1 MGNPA
6 NDVSV
11 PSQISPARHA
21 AVGLAVRDLLA
32 VPVLAGARIVAGAA
46 GAGRVVERV
55 NVMEVPDILPWVK
68 PNELLLTTGYPLRHA
83 AMPFAELVAGL
94 DAAGLAALAVKPHR
108 YLDDLP
114 ADLLAAAEARGFP
127 VIELPPDAA
136 FDDILNEVLS
146 DVLDRQAAVLARADR
161 VHHALVQIALDGGEL
176 GDLAGELARILGGP
190 VLATTPDGRI
200 LAEAGE
206 AQALAAV
213 TGCECFDAGR
223 RLRTESEPAGLT
235 EHHGVQHALVPIV
248 AGRVDHGRLAAFAG
262 RRAFDAAD
270 VAALERAATV
280 AALAVVKQLAVSAV
294 EDRYRADFLRDL
306 LTGRSEDP
314 GSAVAHCA
322 SLGWDIATGPAA
334 DPGAGSGLGAGAGT
348 GPGAGFGTGL
358 GAVRTSGPAPAPGSR
373 PPANRGPLLVVV
385 AEIDPGQSVVPAS
398 RHELRPAG
406 ERFAAA
412 WQTVV
417 AAHDR
422 TAPVAGFHR
431 EVVAVLRAPTAPGGV
446 DRLVRGLVGEVS
458 GTGGG
463 GRRTFSTGISR
474 PVRAVEDLPAAYD
487 QARRAV
493 RMGRK
498 LNGPASM
505 AHFDELGVYRLLAL
519 VPDPEELRAF
529 ARETLRDLAEVGD
542 PDADDLRAT
551 LEVLLDT
558 NLNVA
563 EAARRLHFH
572 YNTLRYRIGK
582 IERLVGPFMERADLR
597 LDLSVALRVL
607 HMRGL

>member
-6 NDVSV
+6 NDGAV

-21 AVGLAVRDLLA
+21 AAGLAVRDLLA
-32 VPVLAGARIVAGAA
+32 VPVLTGARIVAGAA

-55 NVMEVPDILPWVK
+55 NVMEVPDILRWVK

-83 AMPFAELVAGL
+83 PTPLAELIAGL
-94 DAAGLAALAVKPHR
+94 DDAGLAALAVKPHR
-108 YLDDLP
+108 YLDGLP
-114 ADLLAAAEARGFP
+114 ADLLAAADARGFP
-127 VIELPPDAA
+127 IIELPPDVA

-190 VLATTPDGRI
+190 VFATTPDGRI
-200 LAEAGE
+200 LADGGDPGD
-206 AQALAAV
+206 LAAA
-213 TGCECFDAGR
+213 TACDCFDSGR
-223 RLRTESEPAGLT
+223 RLRTESEPSGLA
-235 EHHGVQHALVPIV
+235 EHHGTQHALVPIV
-248 AGRVDHGRLAAFAG
+248 AGRVDHGRLVAFAG

-306 LTGRSEDP
+306 LTGRVEDP

-322 SLGWDIATGPAA
+322 SLGWDIGFGPEDAA
-334 DPGAGSGLGAGAGT
+334 DAADGPGRSVRSSGSGDGSGRGTKPSGASGTPGA
-348 GPGAGFGTGL
+348 P
-358 GAVRTSGPAPAPGSR
+358 RAPAER
-373 PPANRGPLLVVV
+373 RPLLVVV
-385 AEIDPGQSVVPAS
+385 AEIDPGQSVLPAS
-398 RHELRPAG
+398 RHELRPAD

-412 WQTVV
+412 WQNVV
-417 AAHDR
+417 VTHDR

-431 EVVAVLRAPTAPGGV
+431 EVVVVLRAPSAPEAA
-446 DRLVRGLVGEVS
+446 DRLVRGLIGEVS

-463 GRRTFSTGISR
+463 GRRTFSTGVSR
-474 PVRAVEDLPAAYD
+474 PVRDVEDLPAAYE

-493 RMGRK
+493 RMGRR
-498 LNGPASM
+498 LNGPASV
-505 AHFDELGVYRLLAL
+505 AHFDSLGVYRLLAL
-519 VPDPEELRAF
+519 VPDPAELRNF

-542 PDADDLRAT
+542 PDADDLRTT

-582 IERLVGPFMERADLR
+582 IERMVGPFMERADLR

>member
-1 MGNPA
+1 M
-6 NDVSV
+6 
-11 PSQISPARHA
+11 
-21 AVGLAVRDLLA
+21 
-32 VPVLAGARIVAGAA
+32 
-46 GAGRVVERV
+46 
-55 NVMEVPDILPWVK
+55 
-68 PNELLLTTGYPLRHA
+68 
-83 AMPFAELVAGL
+83 
-94 DAAGLAALAVKPHR
+94 
-108 YLDDLP
+108 
-114 ADLLAAAEARGFP
+114 
-127 VIELPPDAA
+127 
-136 FDDILNEVLS
+136 
-146 DVLDRQAAVLARADR
+146 
-161 VHHALVQIALDGGEL
+161 
-176 GDLAGELARILGGP
+176 
-190 VLATTPDGRI
+190 
-200 LAEAGE
+200 
-206 AQALAAV
+206 
-213 TGCECFDAGR
+213 
-223 RLRTESEPAGLT
+223 
-235 EHHGVQHALVPIV
+235 
-248 AGRVDHGRLAAFAG
+248 AFAG

-322 SLGWDIATGPAA
+322 SLGWDIATGPA
-334 DPGAGSGLGAGAGT
+334 PGLRSGAGT
-348 GPGAGFGTGL
+348 GIGTGAGIGTGPGTAL
-358 GAVRTSGPAPAPGSR
+358 GVGHRTRAGTGTGPAPSIAAGRTPGSGPGSAPGSR
-373 PPANRGPLLVVV
+373 PSADRGPLLVVV

-412 WQTVV
+412 WQTIV

-431 EVVAVLRAPTAPGGV
+431 EVVAVLRAPAAPGGA

-498 LNGPASM
+498 LNGPASL
-505 AHFDELGVYRLLAL
+505 AHFDDLGVYRLLAL
-519 VPDPEELRAF
+519 VPDPDELRAF

>member
-6 NDVSV
+6 NDGAAA
-11 PSQISPARHA
+11 SQISPARNA

-32 VPVLAGARIVAGAA
+32 VPVLAGARIVAGEA

-55 NVMEVPDILPWVK
+55 NVMEVPDILRWVK

-83 AMPFAELVAGL
+83 PTPLAELVAGL
-94 DAAGLAALAVKPHR
+94 DEAGLAALAVKPHR
-108 YLDDLP
+108 YLDGLP
-114 ADLLAAAEARGFP
+114 ADLLAAADARAFP
-127 VIELPPDAA
+127 VIELPPDVA

-190 VLATTPDGRI
+190 VFATTPDGRI
-200 LAEAGE
+200 LAAGGE
-206 AQALAAV
+206 AEALAAV
-213 TGCECFDAGR
+213 TEGECFDSGR
-223 RLRTESEPAGLT
+223 RLRTESEPSGLT
-235 EHHGVQHALVPIV
+235 EHHGTRHALVPIV
-248 AGRVDHGRLAAFAG
+248 AGRVDHGRLVAFAG

-306 LTGRSEDP
+306 LTGRVEDP

-322 SLGWDIATGPAA
+322 SLGWDIGFGPVAEPSGLADTAGRSMKPAA
-334 DPGAGSGLGAGAGT
+334 P
-348 GPGAGFGTGL
+348 
-358 GAVRTSGPAPAPGSR
+358 R
-373 PPANRGPLLVVV
+373 PPAERGPLLVIV
-385 AEIDPGQSVVPAS
+385 AEIDPGQSVLPVS
-398 RHELRPAG
+398 RQELRPAD

-417 AAHDR
+417 VSHDR

-431 EVVAVLRAPTAPGGV
+431 EVVVVLRAPSAPEAA
-446 DRLVRGLVGEVS
+446 DRLVRGLIGEVS

-463 GRRTFSTGISR
+463 GRRTFSTGVSR
-474 PVRAVEDLPAAYD
+474 PVRAVEDLPGAYE

-493 RMGRK
+493 RMGRR
-498 LNGPASM
+498 LNGPASV
-505 AHFDELGVYRLLAL
+505 AHFDSLGVYRLLAL
-519 VPDPEELRAF
+519 VPDPAELRNF

-542 PDADDLRAT
+542 PDADDLRTT

-582 IERLVGPFMERADLR
+582 IERMVGPFMERADLR